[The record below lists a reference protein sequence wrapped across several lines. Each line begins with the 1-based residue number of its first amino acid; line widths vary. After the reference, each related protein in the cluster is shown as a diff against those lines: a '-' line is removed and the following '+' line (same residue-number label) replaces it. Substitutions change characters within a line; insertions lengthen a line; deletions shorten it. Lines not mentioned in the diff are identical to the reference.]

1 MKLIDPS
8 VQKASLAIQCVCFG
22 FLNFITFGNVKQLN
36 NSYEEVKRSFA
47 EVPSS
52 SNL

>member
-22 FLNFITFGNVKQLN
+22 FLNFITFGHVKKLKN
-36 NSYEEVKRSFA
+36 RYEEVIKSFV

-52 SNL
+52 RNL